1 MIRWSLETQRKFT
14 IIGST
19 ERKVKIIRVSSVIG
33 MDYSNVPQNLF
44 ETISKDV
51 YLNVLRCHD
60 VAKGRRNQP

>member
-44 ETISKDV
+44 KRPFQKTSI
-51 YLNVLRCHD
+51 
-60 VAKGRRNQP
+60 